1 MFGTVNNRTIHL
13 GACALCP
20 VPSVEI
26 NISMNM
32 GTTVQNDI
40 ATIQLNIP
48 INRSS
53 NNNIAI
59 ECNDVSLN
67 HTINSYLSTK
77 SSQIAALRLIGINDN
92 STAEC
97 RPMMFISTI
106 AFSADQVT
114 IRSHYRRRDTDHPCQ

>member
-1 MFGTVNNRTIHL
+1 MFGTVNNRTIDL
-13 GACALCP
+13 RACALCP

-32 GTTVQNDI
+32 GTTLQNDI

-48 INRSS
+48 VNRSS

-67 HTINSYLSTK
+67 HTINSHRSTK
-77 SSQIAALRLIGINDN
+77 SSQIAALRLVGINDN
-92 STAEC
+92 STAKC
-97 RPMMFISTI
+97 RPTMLISTI
-106 AFSADQVT
+106 AFSTGQAT
-114 IRSHYRRRDTDHPCQ
+114 IRSHYRSRDTDHPCQ